1 MVDGRW
7 THVTKLWG
15 MQHCPWLSEPV
26 LDHALYYKMGQVP
39 GGDSG
44 AEELARFLDE
54 HGVDDDVW
62 KDKQFRANVSLSSF

>member
-1 MVDGRW
+1 
-7 THVTKLWG
+7 
-15 MQHCPWLSEPV
+15 
-26 LDHALYYKMGQVP
+26 MGQVP

-62 KDKQFRANVSLSSF
+62 KDKQFWANVSLSSF